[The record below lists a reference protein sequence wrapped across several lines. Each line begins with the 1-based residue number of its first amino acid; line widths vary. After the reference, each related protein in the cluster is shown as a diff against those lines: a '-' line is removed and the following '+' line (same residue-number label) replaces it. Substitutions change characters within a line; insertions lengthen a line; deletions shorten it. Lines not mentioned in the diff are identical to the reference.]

1 MHILQPDI
9 TYSASSDCIRFSNG
23 ARIMSLPS
31 GNPQSLRGFS
41 VKGGVVL
48 IDEIGY
54 IERPEDVW
62 SAIIPTLTRDQN
74 SELIVAS
81 TATGKDS
88 FFYDLYRKALEDPT
102 WYV

>member
-1 MHILQPDI
+1 
-9 TYSASSDCIRFSNG
+9 
-23 ARIMSLPS
+23 MSLPS

-62 SAIIPTLTRDQN
+62 SAIIPTLTRD
-74 SELIVAS
+74 
-81 TATGKDS
+81 
-88 FFYDLYRKALEDPT
+88 
-102 WYV
+102 